1 MSVAWIDLE
10 WSRGYRRGNLV
21 GSWVSDPDKHFLVV
35 LARSVCKLSWL
46 VELVYAFSLCR
57 KMLSPQV

>member
-10 WSRGYRRGNLV
+10 TGRGYRRGSLV

-35 LARSVCKLSWL
+35 LAHSVYKPNWL
-46 VELVYAFSLCR
+46 VGLVYAF
-57 KMLSPQV
+57 